1 MATKGQYTYDYPRPM
16 LTADCVVINDRNE
29 VLLVRRGNEPFRGC
43 WALPGGFTEMDETLE
58 HCAVRE
64 LEEETSLKVSEQ
76 DIHLIGVYSA
86 PDRDPRGRTVTAAFS
101 LTLSHSDTQ
110 SLSITAGD
118 DAAEVHWWP
127 LNALPPLAFDHTEII
142 ADISKRFGTNEII
155 VRDATENNLKHVNV
169 RIPKGQIT
177 VVTGVSGSG
186 KSSLVLDTI
195 AAKSRRELNDTFPSF
210 TQQYLPKYGRPHVGD
225 IENLPI
231 AIVIEQRK
239 PTSNS
244 RSTVGTYTDIYALL
258 RLLFSRIGQPFVGY
272 SDAFS
277 FNHPSGSCPR
287 CGGLGE
293 IRELDIHKLVDFDKS
308 LNDEDTIH
316 YIAFHKGGWRWIRY
330 AHSGLFDLDKKI
342 RDYTPEE
349 LDLFLNS
356 PQIKLK
362 NPPANWPKTA
372 KYEGLIPRMYRSI
385 INSEEGLLHASVLN
399 PMLTMGTCP
408 DCGGTRLNEKIRS
421 CKIGGLN
428 IAEVTAM
435 SISDCRRWIE
445 TVDNPLA
452 EDIKRATTERLA
464 ALEEI
469 GLGYLTLDR
478 AIGTL
483 SGGEAQRCKI
493 AKYINSP
500 LSNVMYILDEPSVG
514 LHNHDILLMQKSI
527 KKLKNHGNTVIL
539 VEHHKEII
547 KIADHIIDMGPG
559 AGMKGGEVVFEGSY
573 EELLRS
579 HTLTGTML
587 SATSKIKE
595 NVRTP
600 KDFFLLENANLHN
613 LKNVSVK
620 LPLGV
625 MCGIAGVAGSGKSSL
640 MECFMS
646 ALTHSHINALTH
658 SNVVYISQ
666 KNIGIS
672 QRSTPATYLDV
683 ADDIR
688 KLFAKTNKTK
698 ADLFSF
704 NGKGGCP
711 VCQGKGVIIN
721 DMAFMDAIE
730 TTCEACGGLRYSPEV
745 LSYKVNGLNIAEVM
759 DLTANKASEL
769 FAGSVIAENLEPL
782 RKVGLGYLHLNQ
794 SLSTLS
800 GGELQRIKLASYLN
814 SSLTHSH
821 INALTHSHI
830 FIMDEPSDGLH
841 AGDIRRILDLFDTM
855 VEAGNTIFLIEHN
868 IEMLKACDW
877 LIELGPGGGAMGGD
891 IIFTGTPKAMSEA
904 PASITGPYLKG

>member
-1 MATKGQYTYDYPRPM
+1 M
-16 LTADCVVINDRNE
+16 
-29 VLLVRRGNEPFRGC
+29 
-43 WALPGGFTEMDETLE
+43 E
-58 HCAVRE
+58 HAN
-64 LEEETSLKVSEQ
+64 T
-76 DIHLIGVYSA
+76 
-86 PDRDPRGRTVTAAFS
+86 
-101 LTLSHSDTQ
+101 
-110 SLSITAGD
+110 
-118 DAAEVHWWP
+118 
-127 LNALPPLAFDHTEII
+127 FDH
-142 ADISKRFGTNEII
+142 II

-169 RIPKGQIT
+169 RIPKGKIT

-186 KSSLVLDTI
+186 KSSLVMDTI

-258 RLLFSRIGQPFVGY
+258 RLLFSRVGQPFVGY

-287 CGGLGE
+287 CSGLGE

-342 RDYTPEE
+342 KDYTPEE
-349 LDLFLNS
+349 LDLFLYS

-362 NPPANWPKTA
+362 NPPSNWPKTA
-372 KYEGLIPRMYRSI
+372 KYEGLVPRMYRSI
-385 INSEEGLLHASVLN
+385 INSEEGLLHAAAIN
-399 PMLTMGTCP
+399 PMRTMGTCP
-408 DCGGTRLNEKIRS
+408 DCGGTRLNAKIRS
-421 CKIGGLN
+421 CKIGGIN

-435 SISDCRRWIE
+435 SISDCLQWMT

-452 EDIKRATTERLA
+452 DDIKRATIERLS

-500 LSNVMYILDEPSVG
+500 LSDVMYILDEPSVG
-514 LHNHDILLMQKSI
+514 LHNHDILLMQKSVQ
-527 KKLKNHGNTVIL
+527 KLKNHGNTVIL

-559 AGMKGGEVVFEGSY
+559 AGMNGGEVVFEGSY
-573 EELLRS
+573 DELLHS

-587 SATSKIKE
+587 SKRSSIKE
-595 NVRTP
+595 PVRIP
-600 KDFFLLENANLHN
+600 KAYFHLKDACLHN
-613 LKNVSVK
+613 LENLTVDM
-620 LPLGV
+620 PLGV

-640 MECFMS
+640 MECFRR
-646 ALTHSHINALTH
+646 AYPIPDEL
-658 SNVVYISQ
+658 VYISQ

-672 QRSTPATYLDV
+672 LRSTPATYLDV

-711 VCQGKGVIIN
+711 VCQGKGVIVN

-745 LSYKVNGLNIAEVM
+745 LSYQINGLNIAEVM
-759 DLTANKASEL
+759 DLTANKASE
-769 FAGSVIAENLEPL
+769 FFSGTVIAEKLEPL

-800 GGELQRIKLASYLN
+800 GGELQRIKLAS
-814 SSLTHSH
+814 SLRE
-821 INALTHSHI
+821 AGKI

-841 AGDIRRILDLFDTM
+841 ADDIKRITDLFDTM
-855 VEAGNTIFLIEHN
+855 VEAGNSIFLIEHN
-868 IEMLKACDW
+868 IEMLKSCDY
-877 LIELGPGGGAMGGD
+877 LIEMGPGGGAMGGK
-891 IIFTGTPKAMSEA
+891 IIFSGTPKAMSEC
-904 PASITGPYLKG
+904 PDSVTGPYMI

>member
-1 MATKGQYTYDYPRPM
+1 M
-16 LTADCVVINDRNE
+16 
-29 VLLVRRGNEPFRGC
+29 
-43 WALPGGFTEMDETLE
+43 
-58 HCAVRE
+58 
-64 LEEETSLKVSEQ
+64 Q
-76 DIHLIGVYSA
+76 D
-86 PDRDPRGRTVTAAFS
+86 
-101 LTLSHSDTQ
+101 
-110 SLSITAGD
+110 
-118 DAAEVHWWP
+118 
-127 LNALPPLAFDHTEII
+127 FDHILI
-142 ADISKRFGTNEII
+142 K
-155 VRDATENNLKHVNV
+155 DATENNLKHVTV
-169 RIPKGQIT
+169 KIPKRQIT

-210 TQQYLPKYGRPHVGD
+210 TQQYLPKYGRPHVGN

-277 FNHPSGSCPR
+277 FNHPSGSCPQ
-287 CGGLGE
+287 CAGLGE
-293 IRELDIHKLVDFDKS
+293 IRELDIHKLVDFNKS

-316 YIAFHKGGWRWIRY
+316 YIAFGKGGWRWIRY

-342 RDYTPEE
+342 KDYTPEE

-362 NPPANWPKTA
+362 NPPSNWPKSA

-385 INSEEGLLHASVLN
+385 INSEEGLLHAAVLN

-421 CKIGGLN
+421 CKIKGVN

-435 SISDCRRWIE
+435 SIADCRQWME
-445 TVDNPLA
+445 TIDNPLA
-452 EDIKRATTERLA
+452 EDIKRATIERLA

-500 LSNVMYILDEPSVG
+500 LSDVMYILDEPSVG
-514 LHNHDILLMQKSI
+514 LHNHDILLMQKSVQ
-527 KKLKNHGNTVIL
+527 KLKNHGNTVIL
-539 VEHHKEII
+539 VEHHKDMI

-559 AGMKGGEVVFEGSY
+559 AGMKGGEIVFEGSY
-573 EELLRS
+573 DELLHS
-579 HTLTGTML
+579 QTLTGLSL
-587 SATSKIKE
+587 SATSSIKE
-595 NVRTP
+595 QVRQP
-600 KDFFLLENANLHN
+600 KSFFHLENATLHN
-613 LKNVSVK
+613 IKNLTVD

-640 MECFMS
+640 MECFVKSVELLNVESMNS
-646 ALTHSHINALTH
+646 SHDNNSTIKQLNSPTIQP
-658 SNVVYISQ
+658 SDIVYISQ

-672 QRSTPATYLDV
+672 LRSTPATYLEV

-688 KLFAKTNKTK
+688 KLFAKVNKTK
-698 ADLFSF
+698 AELFSF

-711 VCQGKGVIIN
+711 ICQGKGVIVS

-730 TTCEACGGLRYSPEV
+730 TTCEACGGLRYSNEV
-745 LSYKVNGLNIAEVM
+745 LSYKVNGMNIAEVM
-759 DLTANKASEL
+759 DMTANKASEM
-769 FAGSVIAENLEPL
+769 FAGTVIAEKLEPL

-800 GGELQRIKLASYLN
+800 GGELQRIKLASYLVELL
-814 SSLTHSH
+814 SVESLNCSCNKST
-821 INALTHSHI
+821 IKQLNASTLQHPKI

-841 AGDIRRILDLFDTM
+841 LNDIKRILDLFDTM

-868 IEMLKACDW
+868 LEMLKQCDY
-877 LIELGPGGGAMGGD
+877 LIELGPSGGAMGGKVL
-891 IIFTGTPKAMSEA
+891 FTGSPKEMLTYKD
-904 PASITGPYLKG
+904 SITAPYMSAS

>member
-1 MATKGQYTYDYPRPM
+1 MTQYNDY
-16 LTADCVVINDRNE
+16 I
-29 VLLVRRGNEPFRGC
+29 FI
-43 WALPGGFTEMDETLE
+43 
-58 HCAVRE
+58 
-64 LEEETSLKVSEQ
+64 K
-76 DIHLIGVYSA
+76 
-86 PDRDPRGRTVTAAFS
+86 
-101 LTLSHSDTQ
+101 
-110 SLSITAGD
+110 
-118 DAAEVHWWP
+118 
-127 LNALPPLAFDHTEII
+127 
-142 ADISKRFGTNEII
+142 
-155 VRDATENNLKHVNV
+155 DATENNLKHVTV
-169 RIPKGQIT
+169 KIPKRQIT

-287 CGGLGE
+287 CAGLGE

-316 YIAFHKGGWRWIRY
+316 YIAFGKGGWRWIRY

-342 RDYTPEE
+342 KDYTPEE

-362 NPPANWPKTA
+362 NPPSNWPKSA

-385 INSEEGLLHASVLN
+385 INSEEGLLHAAVLN

-421 CKIGGLN
+421 CKIKGVN

-435 SISDCRRWIE
+435 SIIDCRQWME
-445 TVDNPLA
+445 TIDNSLA
-452 EDIKRATTERLA
+452 EDIKRATIERLA

-500 LSNVMYILDEPSVG
+500 LSDVMYILDEPSVG
-514 LHNHDILLMQKSI
+514 LHNHDILLMQKSVQ
-527 KKLKNHGNTVIL
+527 KLKNHGNTVIL
-539 VEHHKEII
+539 VEHHKDMI

-559 AGMKGGEVVFEGSY
+559 AGMKGGEIVFEGSY
-573 EELLRS
+573 DELLHS
-579 HTLTGTML
+579 QTLTGISL
-587 SATSKIKE
+587 SATSSIKE
-595 NVRTP
+595 QVRQP
-600 KDFFLLENANLHN
+600 KSFFHLENATLHN
-613 LKNVSVK
+613 IKNLTVD

-640 MECFMS
+640 MECFRK
-646 ALTHSHINALTH
+646 AYPQHEEI
-658 SNVVYISQ
+658 VYISQ

-672 QRSTPATYLDV
+672 LRSTPATYLDV

-688 KLFAKTNKTK
+688 KLFAKTNKAK

-711 VCQGKGVIIN
+711 VCQGKGVIVS

-730 TTCEACGGLRYSPEV
+730 TTCEACGGLRYSNEV
-745 LSYKVNGLNIAEVM
+745 LSYKVNGMNIAEVM
-759 DLTANKASEL
+759 DMTANKASEM
-769 FAGSVIAENLEPL
+769 FAGTVIAEKLEPL

-800 GGELQRIKLASYLN
+800 GGELQRIKLASYLRD
-814 SSLTHSH
+814 
-821 INALTHSHI
+821 AGKI

-841 AGDIRRILDLFDTM
+841 LNDIKRILKLFDTM

-868 IEMLKACDW
+868 LEMLKQCDY
-877 LIELGPGGGAMGGD
+877 LIELGPGGGAMGGKV
-891 IIFTGTPKAMSEA
+891 IFTGSPKQLLTCKESVTA
-904 PASITGPYLKG
+904 PYFSSN

>member
-1 MATKGQYTYDYPRPM
+1 MP
-16 LTADCVVINDRNE
+16 IN
-29 VLLVRRGNEPFRGC
+29 
-43 WALPGGFTEMDETLE
+43 
-58 HCAVRE
+58 
-64 LEEETSLKVSEQ
+64 
-76 DIHLIGVYSA
+76 
-86 PDRDPRGRTVTAAFS
+86 
-101 LTLSHSDTQ
+101 
-110 SLSITAGD
+110 
-118 DAAEVHWWP
+118 
-127 LNALPPLAFDHTEII
+127 FDQII
-142 ADISKRFGTNEII
+142 IK
-155 VRDATENNLKHVNV
+155 DATENNLKHVSV
-169 RIPKGQIT
+169 KIPKRLIT

-287 CGGLGE
+287 CAGLGE

-316 YIAFHKGGWRWIRY
+316 YIAFGKGGWRWIRY

-342 RDYTPEE
+342 KDYSPEE

-356 PQIKLK
+356 PQIRLK
-362 NPPANWPKTA
+362 NPPSNWPKSA

-385 INSEEGLLHASVLN
+385 INSEEGLLHAAVLN

-408 DCGGTRLNEKIRS
+408 DCNGTRLNEKIRS
-421 CKIGGLN
+421 CKIKGAN

-435 SISDCRRWIE
+435 SIADCRKWMENI
-445 TVDNPLA
+445 DNPLA
-452 EDIKRATTERLA
+452 SDIRHATIERLA

-500 LSNVMYILDEPSVG
+500 LSDVMYILDEPSVG
-514 LHNHDILLMQKSI
+514 LHNHDILLMQKSVQ
-527 KKLKNHGNTVIL
+527 KLKNHGNTVIL
-539 VEHHKEII
+539 VEHHKEMI

-559 AGMKGGEVVFEGSY
+559 AGMKGGEIVFEGSY
-573 EELLRS
+573 DELLHS
-579 HTLTGTML
+579 QTLTGISL
-587 SATSKIKE
+587 SATSSIKE
-595 NVRTP
+595 QVRPP
-600 KDFFLLENANLHN
+600 KSFFHLENATLHN
-613 LKNVSVK
+613 IKDLSID
-620 LPLGV
+620 LPLDV

-640 MECFMS
+640 MECFRK
-646 ALTHSHINALTH
+646 AYPNPEEI
-658 SNVVYISQ
+658 VYISQ

-672 QRSTPATYLDV
+672 LRSTPATYLEV

-711 VCQGKGVIIN
+711 VCQGKGIIVS

-730 TTCEACGGLRYSPEV
+730 TTCEACGGLRYSNEV
-745 LSYKVNGLNIAEVM
+745 LAYKVNGMNIAEVM
-759 DLTANKASEL
+759 DMTANKASEI
-769 FAGSVIAENLEPL
+769 FAGTVIAEKLEPL

-800 GGELQRIKLASYLN
+800 GGELQRIKLASYLRDEGK
-814 SSLTHSH
+814 
-821 INALTHSHI
+821 I

-841 AGDIRRILDLFDTM
+841 LNDIRRILDLFETM
-855 VEAGNTIFLIEHN
+855 VNAGNTIFLIEHN
-868 IEMLKACDW
+868 LKMLKACDY
-877 LIELGPGGGAMGGD
+877 LIELGPGGGAMGGKV
-891 IIFTGTPKAMSEA
+891 IFSGTPKEMLHCSE
-904 PASITGPYLKG
+904 SVTRPYLTSELK

>member
-1 MATKGQYTYDYPRPM
+1 MESSAEFDY
-16 LTADCVVINDRNE
+16 I
-29 VLLVRRGNEPFRGC
+29 
-43 WALPGGFTEMDETLE
+43 
-58 HCAVRE
+58 
-64 LEEETSLKVSEQ
+64 
-76 DIHLIGVYSA
+76 LI
-86 PDRDPRGRTVTAAFS
+86 
-101 LTLSHSDTQ
+101 
-110 SLSITAGD
+110 
-118 DAAEVHWWP
+118 
-127 LNALPPLAFDHTEII
+127 
-142 ADISKRFGTNEII
+142 K
-155 VRDATENNLKHVNV
+155 DATENNLKHVTV
-169 RIPKGQIT
+169 KIPKRQIT

-210 TQQYLPKYGRPHVGD
+210 TQQYLPKYGRPHVGE

-287 CGGLGE
+287 CAGLGE

-316 YIAFHKGGWRWIRY
+316 YIAFGKGGWRWIRY

-342 RDYTPEE
+342 KDYSPEE

-362 NPPANWPKTA
+362 NPPSNWPKSA

-385 INSEEGLLHASVLN
+385 INSEEGLLHAAVLN

-421 CKIGGLN
+421 CKIKGVN

-435 SISDCRRWIE
+435 SIADCRQWME
-445 TVDNPLA
+445 TIDNPLA
-452 EDIKRATTERLA
+452 EDIKHATIERLA

-500 LSNVMYILDEPSVG
+500 LSDVMYILDEPSVG
-514 LHNHDILLMQKSI
+514 LHNHDILLMQKSVQ
-527 KKLKNHGNTVIL
+527 KLKNHGNTVIL
-539 VEHHKEII
+539 VEHHKDMI

-559 AGMKGGEVVFEGSY
+559 AGMKGGEIVFEGSY
-573 EELLRS
+573 DELLYS
-579 HTLTGTML
+579 QTLTGISL
-587 SATSKIKE
+587 SATSSIKE
-595 NVRTP
+595 QVRQP
-600 KDFFLLENANLHN
+600 KSFFHLENATLHN
-613 LKNVSVK
+613 IKNLTVD

-640 MECFMS
+640 MECFRK
-646 ALTHSHINALTH
+646 AYPQPEEI
-658 SNVVYISQ
+658 VYISQ

-672 QRSTPATYLDV
+672 LRSTPATYLDV

-688 KLFAKTNKTK
+688 KLFAKANKTK

-704 NGKGGCP
+704 NGKGACP
-711 VCQGKGVIIN
+711 VCQGKGVIVS

-730 TTCEACGGLRYSPEV
+730 TTCEACSGLRYSSVV
-745 LSYKVNGLNIAEVM
+745 LSYTVNGMNIAEVM
-759 DLTANKASEL
+759 DMTANKASEM
-769 FAGSVIAENLEPL
+769 FAGTVIAEKLEPL

-800 GGELQRIKLASYLN
+800 GGELQRIKLASYLRD
-814 SSLTHSH
+814 
-821 INALTHSHI
+821 AGKI

-841 AGDIRRILDLFDTM
+841 LNDIKRILDLFDTM

-868 IEMLKACDW
+868 LEMLKQCDY
-877 LIELGPGGGAMGGD
+877 LIELGPGGGAMGGKV
-891 IIFTGTPKAMSEA
+891 IFTGTPKQMTGCKS
-904 PASITGPYLKG
+904 SITGPYMLSDTE

>member
-1 MATKGQYTYDYPRPM
+1 MEHA
-16 LTADCVVINDRNE
+16 ND
-29 VLLVRRGNEPFRGC
+29 
-43 WALPGGFTEMDETLE
+43 
-58 HCAVRE
+58 
-64 LEEETSLKVSEQ
+64 
-76 DIHLIGVYSA
+76 
-86 PDRDPRGRTVTAAFS
+86 
-101 LTLSHSDTQ
+101 
-110 SLSITAGD
+110 
-118 DAAEVHWWP
+118 
-127 LNALPPLAFDHTEII
+127 FDHII
-142 ADISKRFGTNEII
+142 I
-155 VRDATENNLKHVNV
+155 RDATENNLKHVNV
-169 RIPKGQIT
+169 RIPKGKIT

-239 PTSNS
+239 PASNS

-258 RLLFSRIGQPFVGY
+258 RLLFSRVGQPFVGY

-316 YIAFHKGGWRWIRY
+316 YIAFGKGGWRWIRY

-342 RDYTPEE
+342 RDYSPEE

-362 NPPANWPKTA
+362 NPPSNWPKTA

-421 CKIGGLN
+421 CKINGIN

-435 SISDCRRWIE
+435 SISDCRRWME
-445 TVDNPLA
+445 TVVNPLA
-452 EDIKRATTERLA
+452 EDIKRAVTERLA

-500 LSNVMYILDEPSVG
+500 LSDVMYILDEPSVG
-514 LHNHDILLMQKSI
+514 LHNHDILLMQKSVQ
-527 KKLKNHGNTVIL
+527 KLKNHGNTVIL

-559 AGMKGGEVVFEGSY
+559 AGMNGGEVVFEGSY
-573 EELLRS
+573 EELLHS
-579 HTLTGTML
+579 QTLTGTML
-587 SATSKIKE
+587 STSSHIKE
-595 NVRTP
+595 KVRPP
-600 KDFFLLENANLHN
+600 KDFFHLKNATLHN
-613 LKNVSVK
+613 LKNISVD

-640 MECFMS
+640 MECFRK
-646 ALTHSHINALTH
+646 AWPEHTLPACKNEDI
-658 SNVVYISQ
+658 VYISQ

-672 QRSTPATYLDV
+672 LRSTPSTYLDV

-711 VCQGKGVIIN
+711 VCQGRGVIVN

-769 FAGSVIAENLEPL
+769 FAGSIIAEKLEPL
-782 RKVGLGYLHLNQ
+782 RKVSLGYLHLNQ

-814 SSLTHSH
+814 ASLIPNQATRFTHHSSPVTHPQSPVIH
-821 INALTHSHI
+821 PQSPVTHPQSPVTHPQSPVTHHQSLI

-841 AGDIRRILDLFDTM
+841 AGDIERITDLFNSM
-855 VEAGNTIFLIEHN
+855 VEAGNSIFLIEHN
-868 IEMLKACDW
+868 IEMLKACDY
-877 LIELGPGGGAMGGD
+877 LIELGPGGGAMGGK
-891 IIFTGTPKAMSEA
+891 IVFAGTPKAMSEC
-904 PASITGPYLKG
+904 PASVTGPYMV

>member
-1 MATKGQYTYDYPRPM
+1 MEKLPENHYDY
-16 LTADCVVINDRNE
+16 I
-29 VLLVRRGNEPFRGC
+29 
-43 WALPGGFTEMDETLE
+43 
-58 HCAVRE
+58 
-64 LEEETSLKVSEQ
+64 
-76 DIHLIGVYSA
+76 LI
-86 PDRDPRGRTVTAAFS
+86 
-101 LTLSHSDTQ
+101 
-110 SLSITAGD
+110 
-118 DAAEVHWWP
+118 
-127 LNALPPLAFDHTEII
+127 
-142 ADISKRFGTNEII
+142 K
-155 VRDATENNLKHVNV
+155 DATENNLKHVTV
-169 RIPKGQIT
+169 EIPKRQIT

-239 PTSNS
+239 PSSNS

-258 RLLFSRIGQPFVGY
+258 RLLYSRIGQPFVGY

-287 CGGLGE
+287 CAGLGE

-316 YIAFHKGGWRWIRY
+316 YIAFGKGGWRWIRY

-342 RDYTPEE
+342 KDYTPEE

-362 NPPANWPKTA
+362 NPPHNWPKSA

-385 INSEEGLLHASVLN
+385 INSEEGLLHAAVLN

-421 CKIGGLN
+421 CKIKGVN
-428 IAEVTAM
+428 IAEVTAL
-435 SISDCRRWIE
+435 SISDCRQWME
-445 TVDNPLA
+445 TIANPLA
-452 EDIKRATTERLA
+452 EDIKRATIERLA

-500 LSNVMYILDEPSVG
+500 LSDVMYILDEPSVG
-514 LHNHDILLMQKSI
+514 LHNHDILLMQKSVQ
-527 KKLKNHGNTVIL
+527 KLKNHGNTVIL
-539 VEHHKEII
+539 VEHHKDMI

-559 AGMKGGEVVFEGSY
+559 AGMKGGEIVFEGSY
-573 EELLRS
+573 QELLHS
-579 HTLTGTML
+579 QTLTGTML
-587 SATSKIKE
+587 SATSAIKE
-595 NVRTP
+595 TVRQP
-600 KDFFLLENANLHN
+600 KSFFHLENASLHN
-613 LKNVSVK
+613 LKNLTVD

-640 MECFMS
+640 MECFR
-646 ALTHSHINALTH
+646 NAYPQPEEI
-658 SNVVYISQ
+658 VYISQ

-672 QRSTPATYLDV
+672 LRSTPATYLEV

-711 VCQGKGVIIN
+711 VCQGKGVIVS

-730 TTCEACGGLRYSPEV
+730 TTCEACGGLRYSSEV
-745 LSYKVNGLNIAEVM
+745 LSYKVQGMNIAEVM

-769 FAGSVIAENLEPL
+769 FAGSVIAEKLEPL

-800 GGELQRIKLASYLN
+800 GGELQRIKLASYLRD
-814 SSLTHSH
+814 
-821 INALTHSHI
+821 AGKI

-841 AGDIRRILDLFDTM
+841 LNDIKRILDLFETM

-868 IEMLKACDW
+868 LEMLKACDY
-877 LIELGPGGGAMGGD
+877 LIELGPGGGAMGGKV
-891 IIFTGTPKAMSEA
+891 IFAGTPKEMLACEA
-904 PASITGPYLKG
+904 SVTRPYIQGEA

>member
-1 MATKGQYTYDYPRPM
+1 MSHIHD
-16 LTADCVVINDRNE
+16 
-29 VLLVRRGNEPFRGC
+29 
-43 WALPGGFTEMDETLE
+43 FT
-58 HCAVRE
+58 H
-64 LEEETSLKVSEQ
+64 
-76 DIHLIGVYSA
+76 
-86 PDRDPRGRTVTAAFS
+86 
-101 LTLSHSDTQ
+101 
-110 SLSITAGD
+110 
-118 DAAEVHWWP
+118 
-127 LNALPPLAFDHTEII
+127 
-142 ADISKRFGTNEII
+142 II
-155 VRDATENNLKHVNV
+155 VRDATENN
-169 RIPKGQIT
+169 
-177 VVTGVSGSG
+177 
-186 KSSLVLDTI
+186 I

-225 IENLPI
+225 IQNLPI

-239 PTSNS
+239 PASNS

-277 FNHPSGSCPR
+277 
-287 CGGLGE
+287 GGLGE

-316 YIAFHKGGWRWIRY
+316 YIAFGKGGWRWIRY

-342 RDYTPEE
+342 KDYTPEE

-362 NPPANWPKTA
+362 NPPSNWPKTA

-435 SISDCRRWIE
+435 SISDCRQWME
-445 TVDNPLA
+445 TIDNPLA
-452 EDIKRATTERLA
+452 EDIKRATIERLS

-500 LSNVMYILDEPSVG
+500 LSDVMYILDEPSVG
-514 LHNHDILLMQKSI
+514 LHNHDILLMQKSVQ
-527 KKLKNHGNTVIL
+527 KLKNHGNTVIL

-559 AGMKGGEVVFEGSY
+559 AGMKGGEIVFEGTY
-573 EELLRS
+573 EELLHS
-579 HTLTGTML
+579 QTLTGTML
-587 SATSKIKE
+587 SATSAIKE
-595 NVRTP
+595 QVRTP
-600 KDFFLLENANLHN
+600 KDFFLLENAHLHN

-640 MECFMS
+640 MECFR
-646 ALTHSHINALTH
+646 NAW
-658 SNVVYISQ
+658 SVRAVGANNNSPSQSPQDIVYISQ

-672 QRSTPATYLDV
+672 LRSTPATYLDV

-711 VCQGKGVIIN
+711 VCQGKGVIVN

-745 LSYKVNGLNIAEVM
+745 LSYKVNGLNIAEMM

-769 FAGSVIAENLEPL
+769 FSGSVIAEKLEPL

-800 GGELQRIKLASYLN
+800 GGELQRIKLASYLRD
-814 SSLTHSH
+814 
-821 INALTHSHI
+821 AGKI

-841 AGDIRRILDLFDTM
+841 AGDIRRILDLFETM

-868 IEMLKACDW
+868 IEMLKSCDW

-891 IIFTGTPKAMSEA
+891 IIFEGTPKAMAEDKGSV
-904 PASITGPYLKG
+904 TGSYLK

>member
-1 MATKGQYTYDYPRPM
+1 MENSAEFDY
-16 LTADCVVINDRNE
+16 I
-29 VLLVRRGNEPFRGC
+29 
-43 WALPGGFTEMDETLE
+43 
-58 HCAVRE
+58 
-64 LEEETSLKVSEQ
+64 
-76 DIHLIGVYSA
+76 LI
-86 PDRDPRGRTVTAAFS
+86 
-101 LTLSHSDTQ
+101 
-110 SLSITAGD
+110 
-118 DAAEVHWWP
+118 
-127 LNALPPLAFDHTEII
+127 
-142 ADISKRFGTNEII
+142 K
-155 VRDATENNLKHVNV
+155 DATENNLKHVTV
-169 RIPKGQIT
+169 KIPKRQIT

-287 CGGLGE
+287 CAGLGE

-316 YIAFHKGGWRWIRY
+316 YIAFGKGGWRWIRY

-342 RDYTPEE
+342 KDYSPEE

-362 NPPANWPKTA
+362 NPPSNWPKSA

-385 INSEEGLLHASVLN
+385 INSEEGLLHAAVLN

-421 CKIGGLN
+421 CKINGIN

-435 SISDCRRWIE
+435 SIADCRQWME
-445 TVDNPLA
+445 TIDNPLA
-452 EDIKRATTERLA
+452 EDIKHATIERLA

-500 LSNVMYILDEPSVG
+500 LSDVMYILDEPSVG
-514 LHNHDILLMQKSI
+514 LHNHDILLMQKSVQ
-527 KKLKNHGNTVIL
+527 KLKNHGNTVIL
-539 VEHHKEII
+539 VEHHKDMI

-559 AGMKGGEVVFEGSY
+559 AGMKGGEIVFEGSY
-573 EELLRS
+573 DELLHS
-579 HTLTGTML
+579 PTLTGTSL
-587 SATSKIKE
+587 SATSSIKE
-595 NVRTP
+595 QVRQP
-600 KDFFLLENANLHN
+600 KSFFHLENATLHN
-613 LKNVSVK
+613 IKNLTVD

-640 MECFMS
+640 MECFVK
-646 ALTHSHINALTH
+646 
-658 SNVVYISQ
+658 NVESLNVELLNCSRDNRTTIKQLNNPTIKQSDIVYISQ
-666 KNIGIS
+666 KSIGIS
-672 QRSTPATYLDV
+672 LRSTPATYLDV

-711 VCQGKGVIIN
+711 VCQGKGVIVS

-730 TTCEACGGLRYSPEV
+730 TTCEACGGLRYSNEV
-745 LSYKVNGLNIAEVM
+745 LSYKVNGMNIAEVM
-759 DLTANKASEL
+759 DMTANKASEE
-769 FAGSVIAENLEPL
+769 FAGTVISEKLEPL

-800 GGELQRIKLASYLN
+800 GGELQRIKLASYLRD
-814 SSLTHSH
+814 
-821 INALTHSHI
+821 AGKI

-841 AGDIRRILDLFDTM
+841 LNDIKRILDLFDTM

-868 IEMLKACDW
+868 LEMLKQCDY
-877 LIELGPGGGAMGGD
+877 LIELGPGGGAMGGKV
-891 IIFTGTPKAMSEA
+891 IFTGTPKAMLDCKESV
-904 PASITGPYLKG
+904 TRPYLASTNR

>member
-1 MATKGQYTYDYPRPM
+1 M
-16 LTADCVVINDRNE
+16 
-29 VLLVRRGNEPFRGC
+29 
-43 WALPGGFTEMDETLE
+43 E
-58 HCAVRE
+58 HA
-64 LEEETSLKVSEQ
+64 Q
-76 DIHLIGVYSA
+76 D
-86 PDRDPRGRTVTAAFS
+86 
-101 LTLSHSDTQ
+101 
-110 SLSITAGD
+110 
-118 DAAEVHWWP
+118 
-127 LNALPPLAFDHTEII
+127 FDHII
-142 ADISKRFGTNEII
+142 I
-155 VRDATENNLKHVNV
+155 RDASENNLKHVNV
-169 RIPKGQIT
+169 RIPKRQIT

-186 KSSLVLDTI
+186 KSSLVMDTI

-272 SDAFS
+272 SDSFS
-277 FNHPSGSCPR
+277 FNHPLGSCPR

-316 YIAFHKGGWRWIRY
+316 YIAFGKGGWRWIRY

-342 RDYTPEE
+342 KDYTPEE

-362 NPPANWPKTA
+362 NPPSNWPKTA

-385 INSEEGLLHASVLN
+385 INSEEGLLHAAAIN

-421 CKIGGLN
+421 CRIGGLN

-435 SISDCRRWIE
+435 SISDCRRWME
-445 TVDNPLA
+445 TIDNPLA
-452 EDIKRATTERLA
+452 EDIKRATTDRLA

-500 LSNVMYILDEPSVG
+500 LSDVMYIIDEPSVG
-514 LHNHDILLMQKSI
+514 LHNHDILLMQKSVQ
-527 KKLKNHGNTVIL
+527 KLKSHGTTVIL

-559 AGMKGGEVVFEGSY
+559 AGMKGGEIVFEGSY

-579 HTLTGTML
+579 QTLTGTML
-587 SATSKIKE
+587 SSTSEMKE
-595 NVRTP
+595 QVRKP
-600 KDFFLLENANLHN
+600 KDFFLLKNANLHN
-613 LKNVSVK
+613 LKDLSVE

-640 MECFMS
+640 MECFR
-646 ALTHSHINALTH
+646 NAYPQH
-658 SNVVYISQ
+658 EEIVYISQ
-666 KNIGIS
+666 KSIGIS
-672 QRSTPATYLDV
+672 LRSTPATYLDV

-698 ADLFSF
+698 TDLFSF

-711 VCQGKGVIIN
+711 VCQGKGVIVN

-745 LSYKVNGLNIAEVM
+745 LSYKVKGLNIAEVM

-769 FAGSVIAENLEPL
+769 FAGSVIAEKLEPL

-800 GGELQRIKLASYLN
+800 GGELQRIKLASYLRDKGK
-814 SSLTHSH
+814 
-821 INALTHSHI
+821 I

-841 AGDIRRILDLFDTM
+841 AGDIRRILDLFNDM
-855 VEAGNTIFLIEHN
+855 VEAGNSIFLIEHN
-868 IEMLKACDW
+868 IDMLKACDYI
-877 LIELGPGGGAMGGD
+877 IELGPGGGAMGGNV
-891 IIFTGTPKAMSEA
+891 IFSGTPKAMAESKESVTA
-904 PASITGPYLKG
+904 PYLREKSL